1 MRKTRHGFTW
11 ERGHYTERTLTRSF
25 PDLETAQKFAEGKD
39 TRDIYRK
46 NGRFVVEWIKTTPD
60 D

>member
-1 MRKTRHGFTW
+1 MRKTRHFFTW
-11 ERGHYTERTLTRSF
+11 ERGYYTERTLTRSF
-25 PDLETAQKFAEGKD
+25 DTLEAAQKFAEVKD

-46 NGRFVVEWIKTTPD
+46 NGRFVVEWVKTTPD